1 MGEPKN
7 RLWSETALAD
17 GYMGTRRPSPI
28 AALLLVLALAWAG
41 PGHLAPLAAAA
52 APAGVH
58 AGAAVH
64 GDGCPCGHVHGAGA
78 ACELGCPQCAQC
90 HGVVAA
96 APVAAV
102 PVRVAPA
109 VRAVPRP
116 TEPMPAVPFRPPRA

>member
-1 MGEPKN
+1 
-7 RLWSETALAD
+7 
-17 GYMGTRRPSPI
+17 MGTRRPSPL

-41 PGHLAPLAAAA
+41 PGHLAPQAVAAV
-52 APAGVH
+52 PTGVH
-58 AGAAVH
+58 ALAGTH
-64 GDGCPCGHVHGAGA
+64 GGDCPCGHADGANA

-116 TEPMPAVPFRPPRA
+116 TEPVPAVPFRPPRA